1 MKPRALNLVPLSL
14 PRPRVFSERVN
25 GGHGLWG
32 DAPRR
37 TEQLYSNHIKHPT
50 NPAGRLGII
59 NLQPS
64 CACRTRLNPAPSV
77 AGRPGGAGPADERE
91 MLGVA
96 SGHAGDKSRL
106 VMRSLPPSRRTRRL
120 LAQANRRSGPV
131 VGCQAAG
138 DENKTTETTL
148 AAPWRRSQRPS
159 SPLAGRT
166 GRGRGRV
173 GRQRG
178 RPELPRYCV
187 FSARVFL
194 QVSRGRAKGLR
205 EHYPKRMN
213 GGVWAMM
220 TAARCPSSASLTPIG
235 GEPFA
240 S

>member
-1 MKPRALNLVPLSL
+1 ML
-14 PRPRVFSERVN
+14 
-25 GGHGLWG
+25 
-32 DAPRR
+32 
-37 TEQLYSNHIKHPT
+37 
-50 NPAGRLGII
+50 
-59 NLQPS
+59 
-64 CACRTRLNPAPSV
+64 
-77 AGRPGGAGPADERE
+77 RE
-91 MLGVA
+91 DQGLGVA

-138 DENKTTETTL
+138 DENKTTETDDLGRTVEAESATVL
-148 AAPWRRSQRPS
+148 TTGWQNRQRAREGRQATRPS
-159 SPLAGRT
+159 GAPS
-166 GRGRGRV
+166 
-173 GRQRG
+173 
-178 RPELPRYCV
+178 V

-194 QVSRGRAKGLR
+194 QVSLGRAKGLR
-205 EHYPKRMN
+205 EHYPKGTN

>member
-1 MKPRALNLVPLSL
+1 MI
-14 PRPRVFSERVN
+14 VN
-25 GGHGLWG
+25 GGAWAVG
-32 DAPRR
+32 DAPE
-37 TEQLYSNHIKHPT
+37 EQSNSNSNHIKHPT

-106 VMRSLPPSRRTRRL
+106 VMRSLRPSRRTRRL

-138 DENKTTETTL
+138 DENKTTETDDL
-148 AAPWRRSQRPS
+148 
-159 SPLAGRT
+159 GRT
-166 GRGRGRV
+166 VEAESATVLTTGWQN
-173 GRQRG
+173 RQRG
-178 RPELPRYCV
+178 REGRQATRPSGAQLCAL
-187 FSARVFL
+187 SASVSPASVFL
-194 QVSRGRAKGLR
+194 QAGLGRAKRLR
-205 EHYPKRMN
+205 EYHPKGMN
-213 GGVWAMM
+213 GGWAVM